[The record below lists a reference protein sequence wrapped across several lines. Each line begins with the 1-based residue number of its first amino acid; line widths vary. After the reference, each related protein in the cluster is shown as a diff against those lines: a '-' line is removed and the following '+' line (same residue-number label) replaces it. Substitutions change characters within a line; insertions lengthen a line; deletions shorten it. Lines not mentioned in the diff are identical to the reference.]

1 MRASAEDAMR
11 RVFGALAP
19 CDAAPVPKQ
28 ALRRI
33 PALAALAITTVLM
46 AAPVQAQTYDPNYP
60 VCMQTYG
67 LDGGYNDCTYTSQ
80 GQCAQSASGRAAQ
93 CISNP
98 FFAGARVPG
107 GAPNERRHRRY

>member
-11 RVFGALAP
+11 RGFWALASR
-19 CDAAPVPKQ
+19 DAAPVSKQ
-28 ALRRI
+28 ALRLI
-33 PALAALAITTVLM
+33 PAPAILAIATVLM

-67 LDGGYNDCTYTSQ
+67 LDGGYIDCGYISQ

-98 FFAGARVPG
+98 FFGGARVPG
-107 GAPNERRHRRY
+107 GPYERRHRRGY

>member
-1 MRASAEDAMR
+1 MR
-11 RVFGALAP
+11 RGFWALASR
-19 CDAAPVPKQ
+19 DAAPVSKQ
-28 ALRRI
+28 RRSA
-33 PALAALAITTVLM
+33 ALAALTIATVLM

-67 LDGGYNDCTYTSQ
+67 LDGGYVDCGYISQ

-98 FFAGARVPG
+98 FFGGARVPG
-107 GAPNERRHRRY
+107 APYERRHRRGY

>member
-1 MRASAEDAMR
+1 MR
-11 RVFGALAP
+11 RGLWALASR
-19 CDAAPVPKQ
+19 DAAPVLKR

-33 PALAALAITTVLM
+33 ATLAALTIATVLM
-46 AAPVQAQTYDPNYP
+46 AAPLHAQTYDPKYP

-67 LDGGYNDCTYTSQ
+67 LDGGYIDCGYISQ

-98 FFAGARVPG
+98 FFAGAGVPG
-107 GAPNERRHRRY
+107 GPHERRHRRY

>member
-1 MRASAEDAMR
+1 MR
-11 RVFGALAP
+11 RGFGAR
-19 CDAAPVPKQ
+19 DAVPVSKR

-33 PALAALAITTVLM
+33 AALAALTIATVLM

-80 GQCAQSASGRAAQ
+80 GQCSQSASGRAAQ

-107 GAPNERRHRRY
+107 GPYERRHRRY

>member
-1 MRASAEDAMR
+1 MR
-11 RVFGALAP
+11 RGFWALGP
-19 CDAAPVPKQ
+19 CDAVPVSREPPRRVLAP
-28 ALRRI
+28 
-33 PALAALAITTVLM
+33 AAFAIVTALM
-46 AAPVQAQTYDPNYP
+46 AAPVHAQSYDPNYP

-107 GAPNERRHRRY
+107 GAPNGRRHRRY